1 MKKSILVLATVIV
14 AFTVTSCKSKEEKAE
29 ELIKQELS
37 HVLYDIESYE
47 PIETVVTEAKHI
59 PTNDSACVDK
69 ALDIITYDEI
79 FVEYLEDIKSALET
93 MLIWGPPT
101 SYSSFYSNSRYY
113 ESKSECVNAMK
124 KANIYIKKYNSSIDD
139 LNIMTKNTNSSETI
153 GYNVEHSFR
162 CKTKGGFWTIEHCRF
177 IVDKKIKKIIFY
189 VDEEENDEV
198 YDLINS
204 VQNDIY
210 ERRDTLDWTKYTK

>member
-14 AFTVTSCKSKEEKAE
+14 AFTVTSCKSKEEKAA

-59 PTNDSACVDK
+59 PTNDSACVGK
-69 ALDIITYDEI
+69 ALNIIVYDETA
-79 FVEYLEDIKSALET
+79 VEYLEDVTSALES

-101 SYSSFYSNSRYY
+101 SYSSSYSDIRYY
-113 ESKSECVNAMK
+113 ESKSECVDAMK
-124 KANIYIKKYNSSIDD
+124 KTNICIKKYNSSIDD
-139 LNIMTKNTNSSETI
+139 LKIMMKNTNPSETI

-162 CKTKGGFWTIEHCRF
+162 CKANDGFWTIEHFRF
-177 IVDKKIKKIIFY
+177 VVDKNFKKIIFGL
-189 VDEEENDEV
+189 DEEENDEV

-210 ERRDTLDWTKYTK
+210 EKRDTLDWKKYTK